1 MNYEFNG
8 HPVTVIK
15 SKRKTLSVQ
24 LKSSEIIVRV
34 PYRTSGAEIRAFLD
48 EKSAW
53 IEKHQ
58 KLIDEREKEL
68 RSMPKLT
75 ADEIK
80 TLCDKAA
87 CIIPEKVRHYASIVG
102 VDYRKITIRCQ
113 RTLWGSCTSDGNLS
127 FNCLLM
133 LTPDDVIDSVVAHE
147 LCHRKQMNHSKAFYK
162 ELLRVYPDYY
172 TAHDWLKKNGGPI
185 LRRIPQ
191 K

>member
-8 HPVTVIK
+8 RTVNVIK

-24 LKSSEIIVRV
+24 LKPSEIIVRV
-34 PYRTSGAEIRAFLD
+34 PYRTSIAEIRDFLD
-48 EKSAW
+48 EKSTW
-53 IEKHQ
+53 IKKHQ
-58 KLIDEREKEL
+58 KLIDEREEKL
-68 RSMPKLT
+68 QNMPKLT
-75 ADEIK
+75 ADEIEA
-80 TLCDKAA
+80 LHDKAA
-87 CIIPEKVRHYASIVG
+87 SIIPEKVRRYAAMVG

-113 RTLWGSCTSDGNLS
+113 RTLWGSCTSGGNLS

-133 LTPDDVIDSVVAHE
+133 LTPDEVVDSVVAHE
-147 LCHRKQMNHSKAFYK
+147 LCHRKQMNHSKTFYK

-172 TAHDWLKKNGGPI
+172 RVHDWLKKNGGLI